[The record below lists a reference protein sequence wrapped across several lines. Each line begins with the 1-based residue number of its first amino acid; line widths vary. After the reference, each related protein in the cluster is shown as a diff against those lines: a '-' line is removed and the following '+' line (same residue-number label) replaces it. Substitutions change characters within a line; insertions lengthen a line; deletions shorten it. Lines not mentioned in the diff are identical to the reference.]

1 MPYLNE
7 FQYYENSG
15 ATPADANWG
24 EYQYIS
30 LEDIVRNYKLMYTG
44 NQELVNNVDG
54 YKIMFHAKRA
64 IQELNYDAFKEIKS
78 LELNVGENLR
88 FILPR
93 DYVNFVRIS
102 VLREGILYPLQQNT
116 QVLGTTSYLQDV
128 DSEIILDGSG
138 RTTEVE
144 SDLEGAGGVR
154 LFSVGEGAD
163 AMFSNSNPQYVID
176 KASGVINFTS
186 GMSGEVCLIEYISDG
201 MEGGV
206 DSQVKVNK
214 MFEDFIYAYISYV
227 ILDSKLGVQEYVVR
241 RASKK
246 RSALLRNARIRMS
259 DINPAH
265 LLQSLRSQGNMI
277 K

>member
-7 FQYYENSG
+7 YSYYENSG
-15 ATPADANWG
+15 STPTDANWG
-24 EYQYIS
+24 EYQYVS

-44 NQELVNNVDG
+44 NQELVNNVDNF
-54 YKIMFHAKRA
+54 KIIFHAKRA

-102 VLREGILYPLQQNT
+102 LLKEGIMYPLQQNT
-116 QVLGTTSYLQDV
+116 QILGTTSYLQTADAEL
-128 DSEIILDGSG
+128 DFQGGSALTEDESELARAMG
-138 RTTEVE
+138 T
-144 SDLEGAGGVR
+144 R
-154 LFSVGEGAD
+154 LFSIGQGAD
-163 AMFSNSNPQYVID
+163 AQFSNSNPQYVID

-186 GMSGEVCLIEYISDG
+186 AISGEVCLIEYISDG
-201 MEGGV
+201 MEGGTN
-206 DSQVKVNK
+206 SAVKVNK
-214 MFEDFIYAYISYV
+214 LFEDYLYAYISYA
-227 ILDSKLGVQEYVVR
+227 ILDSKLGVQEYVIR

-246 RSALLRNARIRMS
+246 RSALLRNAKIRMS
-259 DINPAH
+259 DINPAA